1 MSEEKKDCA
10 DTVETAV
17 GYNFKIV
24 IYRQLALNK
33 LCAHIGEQETPPGS
47 NKGPVVDW
55 AVTPWAGKS
64 HGAMP
69 WCAGAVSTAYLEAG
83 YPAMNKIGSLSCDT
97 LYRNVCSLPDV
108 KILKA
113 PLFFK
118 SVRKS
123 SENYLKQKKKE
134 IHVVG
139 CPSSSLDD
147 GACTCEKDG
156 IDFDFE
162 YLKQNAGFL
171 PSNGDMIFFGEEH
184 NLHHVGLV
192 FQRAYHFET
201 KELLV
206 KTVEGN
212 HENGV
217 HLTARKNFFA
227 IVRLP

>member
-1 MSEEKKDCA
+1 MSEEKKD
-10 DTVETAV
+10 
-17 GYNFKIV
+17 
-24 IYRQLALNK
+24 YRGIAFMK
-33 LCAHIGEQETPPGS
+33 LGMHIGEQETPPGS

-55 AVTPWAGKS
+55 AVTAWAGKS

-83 YPAMNKIGSLSCDT
+83 YPSMNKIGSLSCDT
-97 LYRNVCSLPDV
+97 LYRNVCSLPGV

-113 PLFFK
+113 PLFFN
-118 SVRKS
+118 SARKYC
-123 SENYLKQKKKE
+123 ENYVKE
-134 IHVVG
+134 KNKEVHVFG
-139 CPSSSLDD
+139 CPSSSIED
-147 GACTCEKDG
+147 GPCICAEDG
-156 IDFDFE
+156 VAFNFE
-162 YLKQNAGFL
+162 YLKQNDGFL

-192 FQRAYHFET
+192 FQRAYHPVT
-201 KELLV
+201 AELLV

-217 HLTARKNFFA
+217 HLGIRKNFFA